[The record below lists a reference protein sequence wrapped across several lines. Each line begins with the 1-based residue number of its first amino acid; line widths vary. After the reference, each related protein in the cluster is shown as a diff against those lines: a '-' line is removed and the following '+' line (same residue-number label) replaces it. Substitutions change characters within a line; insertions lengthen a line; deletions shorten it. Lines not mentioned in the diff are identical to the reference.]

1 MSNWF
6 TSLFSSGAASLV
18 DSVGSAIDSLVTS
31 DEERLQLKNE
41 LNAQI
46 HAFKNSQLEAQAKY
60 DKEITERW
68 KSDNEHTFTRLVRPI
83 SFSFVLF
90 LFACIV
96 LFDGNIGTF
105 SINPAYIPV
114 IEGLLYTMVIAYFGS
129 RGAEK
134 LTKTIKNN
142 Q

>member
-1 MSNWF
+1 MANWF
-6 TSLFSSGAASLV
+6 TNIFSSGAASLV
-18 DSVGSAIDSLVTS
+18 DSVGNAIDSLVTS

-41 LNAQI
+41 LSAQI
-46 HAFKNSQLEAQAKY
+46 NEFKERQLIAQSQY

-68 KSDNEHTFTRLVRPI
+68 KSDNENIVTRLVRPL
-83 SFSFVLF
+83 SFAFVLG
-90 LFACIV
+90 LFAAIV

-105 SINPAYIPV
+105 TINTAYIPV

-129 RGAEK
+129 RGMEK
-134 LTKTIKNN
+134 VTRSIK